1 MYIPG
6 EFKQEDIEAIGS
18 FLQKNS
24 FGILLTPDGDDIY
37 NSQIPFII
45 KRESTTF
52 TLYGHLAR
60 NNEQWK
66 VSENKKATV
75 LFPGTHHYISPIWY
89 TVESSVPTW
98 DYEIVKLKGTFEI
111 LNRKETAELLIEL
124 SEEFDPAW
132 AALKKENEKYYQK
145 MVEEIV
151 GFRIKADQVQAK
163 WKMSQNRPISDV
175 KKVIDNLK
183 KINSPHANETAR
195 EIEESNASRLKKE

>member
-1 MYIPG
+1 MYTPE
-6 EFKQEDIEAIGS
+6 EFNQKDIEAIGS

-24 FGILLTPDGDDIY
+24 FGILLTPDGDDIH

-52 TLYGHLAR
+52 TLYAHLSR

-66 VSENKKATV
+66 VSENRKVTV
-75 LFPGTHHYISPIWY
+75 LFLGTDHYISPMWY
-89 TVESSVPTW
+89 TEESSVPTW
-98 DYEIVKLKGTFEI
+98 DYEIVKLTGTFEI
-111 LNRKETAELLIEL
+111 LNRKETTELLIEL

-132 AALKKENEKYYQK
+132 ATLKKENEKYYQK

-151 GFRIKADQVQAK
+151 GFRIKADEVKAK

-175 KKVIDNLK
+175 KKVIENLK
-183 KINSPHANETAR
+183 KINSSQANETAR